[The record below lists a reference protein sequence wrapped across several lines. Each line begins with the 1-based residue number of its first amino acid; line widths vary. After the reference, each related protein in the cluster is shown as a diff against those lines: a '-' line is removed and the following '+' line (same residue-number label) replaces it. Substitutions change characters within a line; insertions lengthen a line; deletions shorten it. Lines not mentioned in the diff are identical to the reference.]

1 MAPQSVD
8 VKTVIITYQ
17 DKAPLTVV
25 QPDDKTKDPTPHLT
39 DSDLKGR
46 SRHLQGG
53 KIPSSVLEI
62 LANPILVEPMPN
74 APSRVTEQ
82 SVLVVPTPLVI
93 RTPIAKSILANN
105 NLVESMLNAKVQVAA
120 PFVNV
125 LEVLLG
131 IHSLVVMIILAIL
144 TLVDPM
150 LIVKML
156 EIGQFVGVVMDM
168 KVISLS
174 SLKFEFRWSFLNDLA
189 RCIQN

>member
-93 RTPIAKSILANN
+93 LTPIAKMILANN
-105 NLVESMLNAKVQVAA
+105 NLVPGTAPDIYTRLDDKLVLDWIKEVVEDVFNPLAAVQNSIRRLWVIRAM
-120 PFVNV
+120 ND
-125 LEVLLG
+125 
-131 IHSLVVMIILAIL
+131 II
-144 TLVDPM
+144 
-150 LIVKML
+150 K
-156 EIGQFVGVVMDM
+156 
-168 KVISLS
+168 
-174 SLKFEFRWSFLNDLA
+174 W
-189 RCIQN
+189 

>member
-8 VKTVIITYQ
+8 VKTVIVTYQ

-39 DSDLKGR
+39 DSDLKGQ
-46 SRHLQGG
+46 SILQGG

-93 RTPIAKSILANN
+93 RTPIAKSILASN
-105 NLVESMLNAKVQVAA
+105 NLVE
-120 PFVNV
+120 
-125 LEVLLG
+125 
-131 IHSLVVMIILAIL
+131 
-144 TLVDPM
+144 
-150 LIVKML
+150 
-156 EIGQFVGVVMDM
+156 
-168 KVISLS
+168 
-174 SLKFEFRWSFLNDLA
+174 
-189 RCIQN
+189 

>member
-8 VKTVIITYQ
+8 VKTVIVTYQ
-17 DKAPLTVV
+17 DKAPLMGV
-25 QPDDKTKDPTPHLT
+25 QPDDKMKDPTPHLT
-39 DSDLKGR
+39 DSDLKGQ
-46 SRHLQGG
+46 SILQGG

-62 LANPILVEPMPN
+62 LANLILVEPMPN

-150 LIVKML
+150 LIVKMP

-168 KVISLS
+168 KV
-174 SLKFEFRWSFLNDLA
+174 KFLLLYYFDVFLCFFMILA
-189 RCIQN
+189 PSI